1 MKPTINNRE
10 TRTKR
15 ETRRSE
21 DADSNCDSLCDC
33 VRMKTRLSGGRS
45 QRSVFDEL
53 RSQSGA
59 GPPAHRGGSAVRQ
72 DARQEDPRRPPA
84 PPSAP
89 QRPGSLSWAQDRP
102 NPAWDHTP
110 DQLEAWRWFRDFW
123 LRIRIKTKKE
133 TRKMTLASIIVLTA
147 EKCPERDERFDAK
160 LA

>member
-72 DARQEDPRRPPA
+72 DARQEDPHRPPP

-89 QRPGSLSWAQDRP
+89 ARSAELKTDQIPPETTPPTSWKLDDDSGISDSGLGLKPKRK
-102 NPAWDHTP
+102 
-110 DQLEAWRWFRDFW
+110 LE
-123 LRIRIKTKKE
+123 K
-133 TRKMTLASIIVLTA
+133 
-147 EKCPERDERFDAK
+147 
-160 LA
+160 